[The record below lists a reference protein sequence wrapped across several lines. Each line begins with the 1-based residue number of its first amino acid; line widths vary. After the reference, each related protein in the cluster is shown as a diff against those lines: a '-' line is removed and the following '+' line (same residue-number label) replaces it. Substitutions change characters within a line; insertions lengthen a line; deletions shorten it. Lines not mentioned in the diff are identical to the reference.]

1 MNLICVSGSS
11 GVGKTTLTK
20 LIESVIGSDNAVCL
34 SGDDLHRWERN
45 DPMWNTYTHLNP
57 TANDLETGH
66 THIKALQDGEAIRRR
81 HYNHDTGKFDPP
93 TIIEPKSYIIYEGLH
108 ALYYD
113 DTCAVRIFVD
123 TDDALKTE
131 WKVKRDTKKRG
142 YTESQVMD
150 TMRRRKQDEDLY
162 ITPQRNSAD
171 IVVKFTKD
179 RSGSISL
186 EYVNMTNKGWDLMS
200 KVKDF
205 YDSLNE
211 FMGICKS
218 LSLDPSLTQGRGGNV
233 SVKSKSG
240 LIVKA
245 SGAKMA
251 DINLYHGFCVCGT
264 DGYMPMFSTEE
275 EYNDYIGGSKKV
287 GAGRPSM
294 ETGFHL
300 TMKDRVIVHTH
311 PIHLNALLCSKE
323 SRAILKGLFQD
334 LSYEFVEYT
343 VPGMGLVNRIRDSK
357 GILFLENHGLIV
369 GAETADEAMSLTEE
383 INNKCKRWLGNHVES
398 FVDFDEND
406 RAANLPLFPD
416 AAVLPEEMSSTNNY
430 ILRLMMG
437 ACLTP
442 KFLDESQ
449 VKHLNDM
456 TSEKYRK
463 TIP

>member
-34 SGDDLHRWERN
+34 SGDDLHLWERN

-57 TANDLETGH
+57 KANDLETGH
-66 THIKALQDGEAIRRR
+66 AHIDALKSGEAITRR

-93 TIIEPKSYIIYEGLH
+93 ITIEPKPYVIYEGLH
-108 ALYYD
+108 ALYYA
-113 DTCAVRIFVD
+113 DTSAICIFVD

-179 RSGSISL
+179 RVGSISL
-186 EYVNMTNKGWDLMS
+186 EYVNITNKGWDLMS

-251 DINLYHGFCVCGT
+251 DINLHHGFCVCRT
-264 DGYMPMFSTEE
+264 DGYMPMFTTEE

-287 GAGRPSM
+287 GVGRPSM
-294 ETGFHL
+294 ETGFHVA
-300 TMKDRVIVHTH
+300 MKDRVIVHTH

-323 SRAILKGLFQD
+323 ARAILKGLFQD

-343 VPGMGLVNRIRDSK
+343 VPGMELVNRIRDSK

-369 GAETADEAMSLTEE
+369 GADTAEEAMSITEE

-406 RAANLPLFPD
+406 TETNLPLFPD
-416 AAVLPEEMSSTNNY
+416 AAVLPEEMSPTNNY
-430 ILRLMMG
+430 ILRLMTG

-463 TIP
+463 AIP

>member
-11 GVGKTTLTK
+11 GVGKTTFTK
-20 LIESVIGSDNAVCL
+20 LIESVIGSENAVCL
-34 SGDDLHRWERN
+34 SGDDLHLWERN
-45 DPMWNTYTHLNP
+45 NPMWNKYTHLNP
-57 TANDLETGH
+57 NANDIETGH
-66 THIKALQDGEAIRRR
+66 AHIDALKNGETITRRL
-81 HYNHDTGKFDPP
+81 YNHDTGKFDPP
-93 TIIEPKSYIIYEGLH
+93 ITIEPKPYVIYEGLH
-108 ALYYD
+108 ALYYA
-113 DTCAVRIFVD
+113 DTSAICIFVD
-123 TDDALKTE
+123 TDDVLKTE

-142 YTESQVMD
+142 YTKSQVMD
-150 TMRRRKQDEDLY
+150 TMRSRKQDEDLY

-179 RSGSISL
+179 RGGSVSL
-186 EYVNMTNKGWDLMS
+186 EYVSMTNKGWDLMS

-211 FMGICKS
+211 FIGICKS

-251 DINLYHGFCVCGT
+251 DINLHHGFCVCRA
-264 DGYMPMFSTEE
+264 DGYMPIFTAEE

-287 GAGRPSM
+287 GVGRPSM
-294 ETGFHL
+294 ETGFHVA
-300 TMKDRVIVHTH
+300 MKDRVIIHTH
-311 PIHLNALLCSKE
+311 PIHLNALLCCKE

-334 LSYEFVEYT
+334 LSYEFIEYT
-343 VPGMGLVNRIRDSK
+343 VPGMELANRIRESK
-357 GILFLENHGLIV
+357 SILFLENHGLIV

-398 FVDFDEND
+398 FVDFDKND
-406 RAANLPLFPD
+406 EATNLPLFPD
-416 AAVLPEEMSSTNNY
+416 AAVLPEEMSTTNNY

-463 TIP
+463 TIL